1 MNKKMILEHK
11 LMELQKETE
20 DRSVEEMMISET
32 KRLVLLSSRLLT

>member
-32 KRLVLLSSRLLT
+32 KRSVLPSSRLLT

>member
-1 MNKKMILEHK
+1 MNKKMVLENK